1 MERCGCSVG
10 LWVRLWILLAV
21 APKQALCFV
30 RAFRHCGMLLC
41 LFVRSLCFFGSR
53 LMQWKILVFF
63 LRKRGGDFRRT
74 RERIWYSIILTVR
87 GASVFFS
94 LLSDDR
100 YIRCIFMRKPFVWKR
115 KAFLVS
121 SGSCQKKYQCLGR
134 PLSPYF
140 FRHSCLFVS
149 LSSRLEMR
157 NGLEK
162 TCFLLENTL
171 KKLLKTSKMGKKT
184 RKCPRFWFFCRV
196 KDFPWNSLFFL
207 CFRDLREIWLRVA
220 GV

>member
-1 MERCGCSVG
+1 M
-10 LWVRLWILLAV
+10 
-21 APKQALCFV
+21 F
-30 RAFRHCGMLLC
+30 FRIRVDAMKNAC
-41 LFVRSLCFFGSR
+41 LFS
-53 LMQWKILVFF
+53 
-63 LRKRGGDFRRT
+63 RKRGGDYRRT
-74 RERIWYSIILTVR
+74 RERIWDSIILTVR

-94 LLSDDR
+94 LPSGNR

-115 KAFLVS
+115 KAFLVLN
-121 SGSCQKKYQCLGR
+121 GSCQKKYQCLGR

-162 TCFLLENTL
+162 TCFLLENVL

-196 KDFPWNSLFFL
+196 KDFPRNSRFFL
-207 CFRDLREIWLRVA
+207 CFRDLREMWLRVA